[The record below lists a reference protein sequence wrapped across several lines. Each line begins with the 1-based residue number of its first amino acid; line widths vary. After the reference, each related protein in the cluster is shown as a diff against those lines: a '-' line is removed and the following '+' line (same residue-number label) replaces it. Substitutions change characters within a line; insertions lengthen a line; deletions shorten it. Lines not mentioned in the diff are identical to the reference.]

1 MRIALLG
8 SEGQLARDLRSA
20 LSGHELILFS
30 HGALDVT
37 DHQKVREALTAAAP
51 DAVINTTAYHKVD
64 ECEGN
69 AEQAMAVNAS
79 APLNLARICRD
90 LKSRLMHV
98 STNYVFDGAAAAP
111 YAEEA
116 APMPLS
122 VYGNSKLAG
131 EYFVRCTAPRH
142 LVIRTA
148 GLYGIAGSSG
158 KGGNFVEMI
167 LKRCGG
173 GEKLRIVSDQILS
186 PTFTHDLAR
195 QMKELL
201 EGGATGLFHLTNA
214 GECSW
219 FEFAS
224 AIRES
229 AGLRGEVEPVDSATY
244 VTPAVRPLY
253 GVLENREVL
262 KVGISSMRPWRDALA
277 AYLQERSRKSASV
290 A

>member
-8 SEGQLARDLRSA
+8 SAGQLAHDLTSA
-20 LSGHELILFS
+20 LSEHELILFS

-37 DHQKVREALTAAAP
+37 DHKKACDILTAAAP

-69 AEQAMAVNAS
+69 AEKAFAVNAA

-90 LKSRLMHV
+90 LQCRLVHI
-98 STNYVFDGAAAAP
+98 STNYVFDGTAASP
-111 YAEEA
+111 YAETA
-116 APMPLS
+116 CPMPLN

-131 EYFVRCTAPRH
+131 EHFVRSTAEQH

-173 GEKLRIVSDQILS
+173 GERLQIVADQTLT
-186 PTFTHDLAR
+186 PTFTRDLAI
-195 QMKELL
+195 QMKALL
-201 EGGATGLFHLTNA
+201 QCGATGLFHMTNA

-224 AIRES
+224 SIRRL
-229 AGLRGEVEPVDSATY
+229 AGLRGEVVPVDSAAY

-253 GVLENREVL
+253 GVLENREIL
-262 KVGISSMRPWRDALA
+262 NLGVGPMRPWMEALA
-277 AYLQERSRKSASV
+277 AYLKERAKKSVSV
-290 A
+290 G